1 LRALRDERTIVEPM
15 SEQAGS
21 NEQLVVELSI
31 TTAPSSRRSSQEQLL
46 SRSSQMIIPGGAA
59 VGPLATAPRRSRQSH
74 PSRPPPP
81 PEPVAAESEATP
93 QRKDSLPLP
102 FTPYSEPSTAATAA
116 RPTVPRSNSVSTVA
130 TEPATAETEFDQVR
144 RRMFEATQLA
154 ADAGGSG
161 GGGGGPFSCYAAL
174 YERLPPALLACLPPP
189 PDYAERTGAATKL
202 QAVRRGKQTRE
213 QARAAPAQPTEASA
227 APAVVAAAARDKQQ
241 VAEGGGHSQPTT
253 EVQPVSQGMD
263 ARKAV
268 PLLPGVAAAAA
279 AEAEAA
285 EAVAAEAAAR
295 PKKRGFMGGLFSK
308 GGDSSRKLSH
318 RDNKRDAAPLKERP
332 AASTAAQGYTHAHR
346 TTGSPFRGSGALMA
360 TQPVAAPRD
369 MYGRPIDHTSHVNKS
384 KLVYSGSWAPSKF
397 VRGVSPPRWLDRDVD
412 RAMGITEQVKE
423 VRL

>member
-1 LRALRDERTIVEPM
+1 
-15 SEQAGS
+15 
-21 NEQLVVELSI
+21 
-31 TTAPSSRRSSQEQLL
+31 
-46 SRSSQMIIPGGAA
+46 
-59 VGPLATAPRRSRQSH
+59 
-74 PSRPPPP
+74 
-81 PEPVAAESEATP
+81 
-93 QRKDSLPLP
+93 
-102 FTPYSEPSTAATAA
+102 
-116 RPTVPRSNSVSTVA
+116 
-130 TEPATAETEFDQVR
+130 
-144 RRMFEATQLA
+144 MFEATQLA
-154 ADAGGSG
+154 ADAGGS

-202 QAVRRGKQTRE
+202 QAVQRGKQTRE

-241 VAEGGGHSQPTT
+241 VAEGGSHSQPTT
-253 EVQPVSQGMD
+253 EVQPVLQGMV

-332 AASTAAQGYTHAHR
+332 AASTAAQGT
-346 TTGSPFRGSGALMA
+346 TTGSPPFRGSGALMA